1 MFDIIFNMKKIK
13 IIGIFLI
20 FGLSVISHFMYV
32 WFPNDIFSIL
42 FPVNESIWEHMK
54 LIVTPVLFFCIF
66 ENIFYKKK
74 NILVNNFIL
83 SYSISTLL
91 GIVIY
96 LILYLPIHY
105 IIGHNIF
112 ISIGLLF
119 IVFMIIE
126 IISYYIMKY
135 KNIKYSRIIGLV
147 IIVIMYIIFG
157 YLTYNPPKN
166 DLFYDTSKNIYG
178 IPEKNI
184 KSN

>member
-1 MFDIIFNMKKIK
+1 MKKIK
-13 IIGIFLI
+13 VIGVFVIFL
-20 FGLSVISHFMYV
+20 LSFISHFMYE
-32 WFPNDIFSIL
+32 WFSSSIL
-42 FPVNESIWEHMK
+42 SIFFPVNESIWEHMK
-54 LIVTPVLFFCIF
+54 LIVTPVLFFSIF
-66 ENIFYKKK
+66 ENILYRNK

-83 SYSISTLL
+83 SYSISTGL

-119 IVFMIIE
+119 IIFMIIE

-135 KNIKYSRIIGLV
+135 KDIKYSRIIGLV

-157 YLTYNPPKN
+157 YLTYNPPKS
-166 DLFYDTSKNIYG
+166 DLFYDTIKNVYG
-178 IPEKNI
+178 IPKKEKNI
-184 KSN
+184 ESN